1 MPTSYMSATSAVAQK
16 KAITNS
22 LKAQAQDQ
30 AVAKKAL
37 VVEASESELFTDD
50 ITGDVYKAFPVVLTE
65 SDFTA
70 TSSTA
75 SAETTVLSYQVPNGV
90 EYLFRAPTSNLDR
103 NSPYLYGTFAITN
116 STVHLNG
123 NIRMKVLDASQND
136 LKGQPFTGAASQIN
150 AGDAIDWNKCVAASR
165 RTVLK
170 VVLQLPQAHQG
181 QSRRLHP
188 HHPQI
193 DNAVGNDQHH
203 HHPGTT
209 TGQAVV
215 R

>member
-1 MPTSYMSATSAVAQK
+1 MPVTQYMSATSAVAQK

-116 STVHLNG
+116 SATHLNG

-150 AGDAIDWNKCVAASR
+150 AGDAIDWNKRLFFNCRKPIRAKAGDYILI
-165 RTVLK
+165 TLK
-170 VVLQLPQAHQG
+170 STTQWATTSTITIQALQLVKQ
-181 QSRRLHP
+181 
-188 HHPQI
+188 
-193 DNAVGNDQHH
+193 
-203 HHPGTT
+203 
-209 TGQAVV
+209 
-215 R
+215 

>member
-1 MPTSYMSATSAVAQK
+1 MAATIVAKSYGAVGSATSAVAQK

-22 LKAQAQDQ
+22 LKAQAQDA

-37 VVEASESELFTDD
+37 VVDASEAELFTDD
-50 ITGDVYKAFPVVLTE
+50 ISGEVYKAYPVVLTE

-70 TSSTA
+70 SSSTI

-90 EYLFRAPTSNLDR
+90 EFLFRAPTSNLDR

-123 NIRMKVLDASQND
+123 NVRMKVLDASQND

-150 AGDAIDWNKCVAASR
+150 AGDAIDWNKRLFFNCRSPIRAKAGDFIII
-165 RTVLK
+165 TLK
-170 VVLQLPQAHQG
+170 STTQWATTSTITIQALQLVKQ
-181 QSRRLHP
+181 
-188 HHPQI
+188 
-193 DNAVGNDQHH
+193 
-203 HHPGTT
+203 
-209 TGQAVV
+209 
-215 R
+215 